1 MMGQLHRSCV
11 GLHGFTPPVKKCSSV
26 QEIGDG
32 YIDGAMVLMVMAMLM
47 VVMMAK
53 MVLAMVMMMVVTM
66 FMVLIV
72 KMVIPGHSQ

>member
-1 MMGQLHRSCV
+1 MMGQLHGSCV
-11 GLHGFTPPVKKCSSV
+11 VLHGFTPPVKKCSSV

-53 MVLAMVMMMVVTM
+53 MV
-66 FMVLIV
+66 